1 MLTQQL
7 SDYWSKLGLQVGTA
21 NSPDDIRHFET
32 QWHVTLPLDMREY
45 FLRIGGMAEY
55 EIDPETLFSFW
66 PLHQLSPVT
75 DGLPDRSRE
84 TSKGYFAFADHSIMA
99 FVYGVNLMAESPGFG
114 SVATD
119 IGDKLIQTAPSFT
132 EFIRIY
138 LTNPFRLVP

>member
-7 SDYWSKLGLQVGTA
+7 SDYWSKLGLHVGKA
-21 NSPDDIRHFET
+21 NSPDDIRRFET

-55 EIDPETLFSFW
+55 EMDPETLFSFW
-66 PLHQLSPVT
+66 PLHQLSQVT
-75 DGLPDRSRE
+75 DDLPDKSRE
-84 TSKGYFAFADHSIMA
+84 TIKGYFAFADHSIMA
-99 FVYGVNLMAESPGFG
+99 FVYAINLMPELPGYG
-114 SVATD
+114 SIATNT
-119 IGDKLIQTAPSFT
+119 GNMLIETAPSFT